1 MLALVD
7 ASMVEPL
14 PVRGQHRLMVAVCS
28 IEIGRHLIPPLREH
42 YLPELAALFTESELL
57 DQGERYGYVS
67 RVCQI
72 RDRLR
77 LHGFTVRRT
86 LDELELA
93 VRTWHASDPSRFY
106 NNVVP
111 MLDASALLDELSSYV
126 NSSNRWAV
134 YHEPEQVF
142 QQLDARTILCLA
154 LDLTEDKQ
162 SPVHYNL
169 DALVYERSLTRQRH
183 ITEEAR
189 EARQERLARDAPL
202 VVLTEGS
209 SDSRILTE
217 AVSVTHPHLI
227 DFLRFMDFS
236 GDAEG
241 SVDSLVKLV
250 RSFIGAGIANRVV
263 AIADNDTKAYDAM
276 EKLKENGVPDS
287 YRIRHYPDLPLLT
300 SYPTLG
306 PQSDQPVLMDINGK
320 AGSLEMYLGQELL
333 ALNSELVPVQWK
345 GYIEG
350 RRSYQGSIAKREKI
364 RIQKAFPE
372 KVRRAHRDPGVRHQ
386 QDWSG
391 VVAIVETILGAFD

>member
-1 MLALVD
+1 
-7 ASMVEPL
+7 
-14 PVRGQHRLMVAVCS
+14 
-28 IEIGRHLIPPLREH
+28 
-42 YLPELAALFTESELL
+42 
-57 DQGERYGYVS
+57 
-67 RVCQI
+67 
-72 RDRLR
+72 
-77 LHGFTVRRT
+77 
-86 LDELELA
+86 
-93 VRTWHASDPSRFY
+93 
-106 NNVVP
+106 
-111 MLDASALLDELSSYV
+111 
-126 NSSNRWAV
+126 
-134 YHEPEQVF
+134 
-142 QQLDARTILCLA
+142 
-154 LDLTEDKQ
+154 
-162 SPVHYNL
+162 
-169 DALVYERSLTRQRH
+169 
-183 ITEEAR
+183 
-189 EARQERLARDAPL
+189 L